1 MPFKST
7 AQRGYLFAHDP
18 KVAREFAASTPKGA
32 KLPRHV
38 RKDPMTSLKE
48 RMKARGVSVR

>member
-7 AQRGYLFAHDP
+7 AQRGYLWAHDP
-18 KVAREFAASTPKGA
+18 KVAAEFQKVTPKGA

-38 RKDPMTSLKE
+38 TKNRK
-48 RMKARGVSVR
+48 RGPVREKS